1 MNKKKMVK
9 VLSTTVLAST
19 LLIAS
24 MAPVVTTVYAAEVEE
39 MANNELSE
47 VSEQSTTISD
57 QKETL
62 FDSVQSQQKTK
73 NVDTFKD
80 ENGNTITE
88 ILGENGE
95 VIVSKIINNETQETE
110 TTTNTGSSVVVEKSS
125 LNEDGTMTI
134 NKEVYELIP
143 ESELTIATDQDQ
155 GNRPMPRIYYDKWSY
170 TGFAVSRAAFSTLV
184 DFSVAGIVGK
194 VAAVLRISRG
204 AADYL
209 VGYMGAKY
217 SSSGTVLAK
226 HLDSNGNGYVALY
239 KRGVRSSK
247 YTQIYAYQHRTY

>member
-1 MNKKKMVK
+1 M
-9 VLSTTVLAST
+9 
-19 LLIAS
+19 
-24 MAPVVTTVYAAEVEE
+24 
-39 MANNELSE
+39 
-47 VSEQSTTISD
+47 
-57 QKETL
+57 
-62 FDSVQSQQKTK
+62 
-73 NVDTFKD
+73 
-80 ENGNTITE
+80 
-88 ILGENGE
+88 
-95 VIVSKIINNETQETE
+95 
-110 TTTNTGSSVVVEKSS
+110 
-125 LNEDGTMTI
+125 
-134 NKEVYELIP
+134 
-143 ESELTIATDQDQ
+143 
-155 GNRPMPRIYYDKWSY
+155 
-170 TGFAVSRAAFSTLV
+170 V